1 MPAPEVCLDFPLL
14 SEQRSNG
21 SKYAAGPDPEV
32 VSGSSDAPSLP
43 VARQV
48 ARSQDGLRA
57 VACVP
62 LQMTHEGF
70 LASPDDDGLRALDA
84 RLPRE
89 VLADI
94 LESLNAAARSHAA
107 ASALV
112 FTTLMVAT
120 AALAALVLVP
130 YELYKGRKRLAALED
145 TIKSL
150 NQRYSHGAGGFDDGP
165 AGPMAGAGDEV
176 FGAGGGSA
184 DPRGRLVHT
193 GGGGGGG
200 QCDAG
205 VTPQQQPEGAA
216 ALPPVLVHFLRNVQ
230 TSPCLWSLIGN
241 DEKQAPPPA
250 PLKQVISR
258 YGYLDQ
264 VWWLAAVAYDDSER
278 WRLPGEA
285 LVEVGMAIEV
295 D

>member
-184 DPRGRLVHT
+184 GCDCLVHMRAAYRGRTYGRCLYVTLADVVVATGRACKVVVAAWLVLVLVLWRGRVGSCAPRCMARPTPEVQPDATPASRLYRTT
-193 GGGGGGG
+193 GGR
-200 QCDAG
+200 QSCSFA
-205 VTPQQQPEGAA
+205 
-216 ALPPVLVHFLRNVQ
+216 PVCCTHH
-230 TSPCLWSLIGN
+230 
-241 DEKQAPPPA
+241 A
-250 PLKQVISR
+250 QVDTVV
-258 YGYLDQ
+258 YL
-264 VWWLAAVAYDDSER
+264 
-278 WRLPGEA
+278 
-285 LVEVGMAIEV
+285 
-295 D
+295 